1 MLDALG
7 LRCERCAQSL
17 PTRVRNRISDTSLAT
32 LDVIW
37 ETTLEQAMAD
47 HSSIPSFHPPA
58 IVGTTLR
65 EHVLHGMHAAPG
77 ATGEFTS
84 LLNHIS
90 LAIRIINSRVR
101 AAGLAGLLGYTGE
114 TNVQGEEVQK
124 LDAFSNEVLLNVL
137 ERSGHC
143 GVIASEELDEAR
155 LENNHGKYV
164 ALFDPLDGSSNI
176 DTNVGIGT
184 IFAIL
189 RRSDP
194 KLSPPALAD
203 ALRPGREI
211 VAAGYVLYGPST
223 IFVLST
229 GHGAHGFTLD
239 PSIGEFFLSQ
249 PDIKCPSR
257 GSCYSVN
264 EGNYSRWTPEIQS
277 WARWIKGEAQ
287 AKASPQGDDIKTP
300 YGHRYV
306 GSLVAD
312 AHRTL
317 IKGGIFAYPA
327 DAKSKNGKLRLLY
340 EANPMAFLFEQAGG
354 SATNGKDRILDLM
367 PTELHQRTPLVIGS
381 KDDVAAFRQFVV
393 GERT

>member
-1 MLDALG
+1 
-7 LRCERCAQSL
+7 
-17 PTRVRNRISDTSLAT
+17 
-32 LDVIW
+32 
-37 ETTLEQAMAD
+37 MAD
-47 HSSIPSFHPPA
+47 SVSQFLSARPA
-58 IVGTTLR
+58 AVVGTTLR
-65 EHVLHGMHAAPG
+65 EHVLHGMHAAIG

-124 LDAFSNEVLLNVL
+124 LDAFSNEVLINVL

-143 GVIASEELDEAR
+143 GVIGSEEIEDVIAEDH
-155 LENNHGKYV
+155 HGKYV
-164 ALFDPLDGSSNI
+164 VLFDPLDGSSNI

-189 RRSDP
+189 RRNEP
-194 KLSPPALAD
+194 KLARPSLND

-223 IFVLST
+223 VFVLST
-229 GHGAHGFTLD
+229 GQGAHGFTLD
-239 PSIGEFFLSQ
+239 PAIGEFFLSH
-249 PDIKCPSR
+249 PDIRVPAR
-257 GSCYSVN
+257 GSCFSVN
-264 EGNYSRWTPEIQS
+264 DGNFSRWSPEIQNWS
-277 WARWIKGEAQ
+277 RWIKGETPPGINPDGTAPF
-287 AKASPQGDDIKTP
+287 ATP
-300 YGHRYV
+300 YGSRYV

-317 IKGGIFAYPA
+317 MKGGIFAYPA
-327 DAKSKNGKLRLLY
+327 DSKSPNGKLRLLY

-354 SATNGKDRILDLM
+354 AALNGKDRILEVV
-367 PTELHQRTPLVIGS
+367 PEALHQRTPLVLGS
-381 KDDVAAFRQFVV
+381 RDDVAAYRQFFTR
-393 GERT
+393 ERT

>member
-1 MLDALG
+1 MN
-7 LRCERCAQSL
+7 EQS
-17 PTRVRNRISDTSLAT
+17 NS
-32 LDVIW
+32 
-37 ETTLEQAMAD
+37 
-47 HSSIPSFHPPA
+47 PSFRPA
-58 IVGTTLR
+58 AAVVGTTLR

-124 LDAFSNEVLLNVL
+124 LDAFANDVLLNVL

-143 GVIASEELDEAR
+143 GVIASEELDEAI
-155 LENNHGKYV
+155 LATNHGKYV

-194 KLSPPALAD
+194 KLSLPSLPD

-229 GHGAHGFTLD
+229 GQGAHAFTLD
-239 PSIGEFFLSQ
+239 PAIGEFFLSQ
-249 PDIKCPSR
+249 PNIRCPSR
-257 GSCYSVN
+257 GSCFSVN
-264 EGNYSRWTPEIQS
+264 EGNYSRWTPEIQKWS
-277 WARWIKGEAQ
+277 RWIKGDGS
-287 AKASPQGDDIKTP
+287 ASAAIPEPRDLKTP
-300 YGHRYV
+300 YNARYV

-327 DAKSKNGKLRLLY
+327 DTKSPNGKLRLLY

-354 SATNGKDRILDLM
+354 GATNGKDRILEIK
-367 PTELHQRTPLVIGS
+367 PAELHQRTPLVIGS
-381 KDDVAAFRQFVV
+381 KDDVAVFRQFMM
-393 GERT
+393 GER

>member
-1 MLDALG
+1 MP
-7 LRCERCAQSL
+7 ESL
-17 PTRVRNRISDTSLAT
+17 
-32 LDVIW
+32 
-37 ETTLEQAMAD
+37 
-47 HSSIPSFHPPA
+47 SSIRPPQGTV
-58 IVGTTLR
+58 VGTTLR

-124 LDAFSNEVLLNVL
+124 LDAYANDVMLNVL
-137 ERSGHC
+137 DRSGHC
-143 GVIASEELDEAR
+143 GLIASEEIEEAVIAK
-155 LENNHGKYV
+155 EHGKYV
-164 ALFDPLDGSSNI
+164 TLFDPLDGSSNI

-194 KLSPPALAD
+194 KLSRAGLND

-229 GHGAHGFTLD
+229 GQGAHGFTLD
-239 PSIGEFFLSQ
+239 PAIGEFFLSQ
-249 PDIKCPSR
+249 PDIKCPKR
-257 GSCYSVN
+257 GSCFSVN
-264 EGNYSRWTPEIQS
+264 EGNFSRWTPEIQK
-277 WARWIKGEAQ
+277 WARFV
-287 AKASPQGDDIKTP
+287 KAETPAGPDDPKTP
-300 YGHRYV
+300 YNARYV

-317 IKGGIFAYPA
+317 LKGGIFAYPA
-327 DAKSKNGKLRLLY
+327 DTKSKAGKLRLLY

-354 SATNGKDRILDLM
+354 AATTGKERILDIV
-367 PTELHQRTPLVIGS
+367 PTELHQRTPLVVGS
-381 KDDVAAFRQFVV
+381 ADDVAVYRKFAL
-393 GERT
+393 GER

>member
-1 MLDALG
+1 MD
-7 LRCERCAQSL
+7 
-17 PTRVRNRISDTSLAT
+17 
-32 LDVIW
+32 
-37 ETTLEQAMAD
+37 
-47 HSSIPSFHPPA
+47 SIPSIQPPPV
-58 IVGTTLR
+58 VGTTLR
-65 EHVLHGMHAAPG
+65 EHVLHGMHAAKG

-101 AAGLAGLLGYTGE
+101 AAGLAGLLGYTGD

-124 LDAFSNEVLLNVL
+124 LDAFSNEVLLNIL

-143 GVIASEELDEAR
+143 GVIASEELDEAK
-155 LENNHGKYV
+155 LGEGHGKYV

-189 RRSDP
+189 RRSEP
-194 KLSPPALAD
+194 KLSRPTLAD

-211 VAAGYVLYGPST
+211 AAAGYVLYGPST

-229 GHGAHGFTLD
+229 GQGVHSFTLD
-239 PSIGEFFLSQ
+239 PAIGEFFLSE
-249 PDIKCPSR
+249 PDIACPAR
-257 GSCYSVN
+257 GGCYSVN
-264 EGNYSRWTPEIQS
+264 EGNYSRWSPEIQK
-277 WARWIKGEAQ
+277 WARWIKGEEPAGAAQ
-287 AKASPQGDDIKTP
+287 DAEPFKTP
-300 YGHRYV
+300 YGARYV

-327 DAKSKNGKLRLLY
+327 DTKSKNGKLRLLY

-354 SATNGKDRILDLM
+354 MATTGKDRILDIM

-381 KDDVAAFRQFVV
+381 KDDVTAFRQFML
-393 GERT
+393 GER

>member
-1 MLDALG
+1 MVD
-7 LRCERCAQSL
+7 
-17 PTRVRNRISDTSLAT
+17 
-32 LDVIW
+32 
-37 ETTLEQAMAD
+37 
-47 HSSIPSFHPPA
+47 SIPSIHVA
-58 IVGTTLR
+58 SVVGTTLR
-65 EHVLHGMHAAPG
+65 EHVLHGMHAAKG

-84 LLNHIS
+84 LLNHVS

-124 LDAFSNEVLLNVL
+124 LDQFANDVLLNVL

-143 GVIASEELDEAR
+143 GVIGSEELDEAR
-155 LENNHGKYV
+155 LAEHHGKYV

-189 RRSDP
+189 RRNEP
-194 KLSPPALAD
+194 KLSRPSLGD

-211 VAAGYVLYGPST
+211 AAAGYVLYGPST

-229 GHGAHGFTLD
+229 GHGVHGFTLD

-249 PDIKCPSR
+249 PDIKVPAR
-257 GSCYSVN
+257 GSCFSVN
-264 EGNYSRWTPEIQS
+264 EGNFSRWAPEIQR
-277 WARWIKGEAQ
+277 WARWIKAETPEGTKTGE
-287 AKASPQGDDIKTP
+287 PFKTP
-300 YGHRYV
+300 YGSRYV

-317 IKGGIFAYPA
+317 LKGGIFAYPA
-327 DAKSKNGKLRLLY
+327 DTKSVNGKLRLLY
-340 EANPMAFLFEQAGG
+340 EANPFAFIFEAAGG
-354 SATNGKDRILDLM
+354 VATTGRQRVLDIVPTKLHERVPLIL
-367 PTELHQRTPLVIGS
+367 GS
-381 KDDVAAFRQFVV
+381 TSDVATFQRFVANDAEYMKK
-393 GERT
+393 G

>member
-1 MLDALG
+1 MPD
-7 LRCERCAQSL
+7 R
-17 PTRVRNRISDTSLAT
+17 
-32 LDVIW
+32 
-37 ETTLEQAMAD
+37 
-47 HSSIPSFHPPA
+47 SSIPSFRPA
-58 IVGTTLR
+58 NVVGTTLR

-114 TNVQGEEVQK
+114 TNVQGEQVQK
-124 LDAFSNEVLLNVL
+124 LDAYANDVLLNVL

-143 GVIASEELDEAR
+143 GVIASEELEEAIFAK
-155 LENNHGKYV
+155 NHGKYV
-164 ALFDPLDGSSNI
+164 VLFDPLDGSSNI

-184 IFAIL
+184 ILAIL

-194 KLSPPALAD
+194 KLSLPSLPD

-223 IFVLST
+223 VFVLST
-229 GHGAHGFTLD
+229 GQGVHGFTLD
-239 PSIGEFFLSQ
+239 PAIGEFFLSQ
-249 PDIKCPSR
+249 PDIKCPDR

-264 EGNYSRWTPEIQS
+264 EGNYSRWTPEIQA
-277 WARWIKGEAQ
+277 WARWVKGDGGA
-287 AKASPQGDDIKTP
+287 PPGDGPTDFKTP
-300 YGHRYV
+300 YGSRYV

-327 DAKSKNGKLRLLY
+327 DTKSTKGKLRLLY

-354 SATNGKDRILDLM
+354 AATNGTDRILDIV
-367 PTELHQRTPLVIGS
+367 PSELHQRTPLIVGS
-381 KDDVAAFRQFVV
+381 KDDVAAFGRFVAA
-393 GERT
+393 GAK

>member
-1 MLDALG
+1 
-7 LRCERCAQSL
+7 
-17 PTRVRNRISDTSLAT
+17 
-32 LDVIW
+32 
-37 ETTLEQAMAD
+37 MAEY
-47 HSSIPSFHPPA
+47 HSVPPMRA
-58 IVGTTLR
+58 AVVGTTLR

-101 AAGLAGLLGYTGE
+101 AAGLSELLGYTGE

-143 GVIASEELDEAR
+143 GAIASEELDEAI
-155 LENNHGKYV
+155 LASNHGKYV

-194 KLSPPALAD
+194 KLSLPSLAD
-203 ALRPGREI
+203 CLRPGREI

-229 GHGAHGFTLD
+229 GQGAHGFTLD
-239 PSIGEFFLSQ
+239 PAIGEFFLSQ
-249 PDIKCPSR
+249 PNIRCPSR
-257 GSCYSVN
+257 GSCVSVN
-264 EGNYSRWTPEIQS
+264 DGNFARWPSEIQS
-277 WARWIKGEAQ
+277 WARWIR
-287 AKASPQGDDIKTP
+287 GDTAVTAPPDVGAFERP
-300 YGHRYV
+300 YGARYV

-317 IKGGIFAYPA
+317 LKGGIFAYPA
-327 DAKSKNGKLRLLY
+327 DTKSKNGKLRLLY
-340 EANPMAFLFEQAGG
+340 EANPMAFLFEQAGA
-354 SATNGKDRILDLM
+354 SATNGKQRILDIM
-367 PTELHQRTPLVIGS
+367 PAELHQRTPLILGS
-381 KDDVAAFRQFVV
+381 KEDVAAYQQFVAKM
-393 GERT
+393 G

>member
-1 MLDALG
+1 
-7 LRCERCAQSL
+7 
-17 PTRVRNRISDTSLAT
+17 
-32 LDVIW
+32 
-37 ETTLEQAMAD
+37 
-47 HSSIPSFHPPA
+47 
-58 IVGTTLR
+58 
-65 EHVLHGMHAAPG
+65 MHAAPG

-101 AAGLAGLLGYTGE
+101 SAGLAGLLGYTGE

-137 ERSGHC
+137 QRSGHC
-143 GVIASEELDEAR
+143 GVIASEELDEAII
-155 LENNHGKYV
+155 ENNHGRYV

-189 RRSDP
+189 RRSEP
-194 KLSPPALAD
+194 KLTPPTLAD

-211 VAAGYVLYGPST
+211 AAAGYVLYGPST

-229 GHGAHGFTLD
+229 GQGAHGFTLD

-249 PDIKCPSR
+249 PDIRCPDR
-257 GSCYSVN
+257 GTCYSVN
-264 EGNYSRWTPEIQS
+264 EGNYSRWTPEIQN
-277 WARWIKGEAQ
+277 WARWVKGDGAGKDGEAP
-287 AKASPQGDDIKTP
+287 KP
-300 YGHRYV
+300 YGARYV

-317 IKGGIFAYPA
+317 MKGGIFAYPA
-327 DAKSKNGKLRLLY
+327 DSKSKNGKLRLLY

-354 SATNGKDRILDLM
+354 GATNGKDRILDIM
-367 PTELHQRTPLVIGS
+367 PTDLHQRTPLVIGS
-381 KDDVAAFRQFVV
+381 KDDVAAYRQFMV
-393 GERT
+393 GERS

>member
-1 MLDALG
+1 
-7 LRCERCAQSL
+7 
-17 PTRVRNRISDTSLAT
+17 
-32 LDVIW
+32 
-37 ETTLEQAMAD
+37 MAE
-47 HSSIPSFHPPA
+47 HSSFSSVRPA
-58 IVGTTLR
+58 AVVGTTLR
-65 EHVLHGMHAAPG
+65 EHVLQSMHAAPG

-101 AAGLAGLLGYTGE
+101 AAGLSELLGYTGE
-114 TNVQGEEVQK
+114 TNVQGEQVQK
-124 LDAFSNEVLLNVL
+124 LDTFSNDVLLNVL

-143 GVIASEELDEAR
+143 GVIASEELDEAI
-155 LENNHGKYV
+155 LAQHHGKYV
-164 ALFDPLDGSSNI
+164 VVFDPLDGSSNI

-184 IFAIL
+184 IFAIH

-194 KLSPPALAD
+194 KLTLPNLGD

-229 GHGAHGFTLD
+229 GQGAHGFTLD
-239 PSIGEFFLSQ
+239 PAVGEFFLSQ

-257 GSCYSVN
+257 GNCFSVN
-264 EGNYSRWTPEIQS
+264 EGNASRWNPEIQK
-277 WARWIKGEAQ
+277 WARWIKGDGSA
-287 AKASPQGDDIKTP
+287 APTMSSDFKTP
-300 YGHRYV
+300 YGARYV

-317 IKGGIFAYPA
+317 LKGGIFAYPA
-327 DAKSKNGKLRLLY
+327 DTKSPNGKLRLLY
-340 EANPMAFLFEQAGG
+340 EANPVAFLFEQAGAA
-354 SATNGKDRILDLM
+354 ATNGKDRILDIM

-381 KDDVAAFRQFVV
+381 KDDVAAYRQFLV
-393 GERT
+393 GER

>member
-1 MLDALG
+1 
-7 LRCERCAQSL
+7 
-17 PTRVRNRISDTSLAT
+17 
-32 LDVIW
+32 
-37 ETTLEQAMAD
+37 MAEA
-47 HSSIPSFHPPA
+47 SSIPA
-58 IVGTTLR
+58 IKQAAVVGTTLR

-101 AAGLAGLLGYTGE
+101 AAGLADLLGYTGE
-114 TNVQGEEVQK
+114 TNVQGESVQK
-124 LDAFSNEVLLNVL
+124 LDAFANEVMLNVL

-143 GVIASEELDEAR
+143 GVIGSEEVDEAICGQH
-155 LENNHGKYV
+155 HGKYV

-189 RRSDP
+189 RRSEP
-194 KLSPPALAD
+194 KMSRPSLPD

-229 GHGAHGFTLD
+229 GQGAHGFTLD

-249 PDIKCPSR
+249 PDIRCPNK
-257 GSCYSVN
+257 GACFSVN
-264 EGNYSRWTPEIQS
+264 EGNYPKWSPQIQKWS
-277 WARWIKGEAQ
+277 QWIKGE
-287 AKASPQGDDIKTP
+287 P
-300 YGHRYV
+300 YGARYV

-327 DAKSKNGKLRLLY
+327 DEKSKNGKLRLLY

-354 SATNGKDRILDLM
+354 AATDGKDRILDIM
-367 PTELHQRTPLVIGS
+367 PSELHQRTPLVLGS

-393 GERT
+393 GER

>member
-1 MLDALG
+1 MGETRPNLMA
-7 LRCERCAQSL
+7 EHTSQSFR
-17 PTRVRNRISDTSLAT
+17 P
-32 LDVIW
+32 
-37 ETTLEQAMAD
+37 
-47 HSSIPSFHPPA
+47 PPA
-58 IVGTTLR
+58 GGTTLR

-90 LAIRIINSRVR
+90 LAIRLINSRVR
-101 AAGLAGLLGYTGE
+101 SAGLAGMLGYTGE
-114 TNVQGEEVQK
+114 TNVQGEAVQK
-124 LDAFSNEVLLNVL
+124 LDTFSNDVLLNVL
-137 ERSGHC
+137 QRSGHC
-143 GVIASEELDEAR
+143 GVIASEELDEAI

-194 KLSPPALAD
+194 KLSPPSVSD

-229 GHGAHGFTLD
+229 GQGVHGFTLD
-239 PSIGEFFLSQ
+239 PTVGEFFLSQ
-249 PDIKCPSR
+249 PDIKCPPR
-257 GSCYSVN
+257 GCCYSVN
-264 EGNYSRWTPEIQS
+264 EGNFSRWTPEIQK
-277 WARWIKGEAQ
+277 WASWIKGNESA
-287 AKASPQGDDIKTP
+287 AGKKLPADDFETP
-300 YGHRYV
+300 YGSRYV

-327 DAKSKNGKLRLLY
+327 DSKSKNGKLRLLY

-354 SATNGKDRILDLM
+354 GATNGVERILDIV
-367 PTELHQRTPLVIGS
+367 PTEIHQRCPLVIGS
-381 KDDVAAFRQFVV
+381 KDDVAAFRQFVI
-393 GERT
+393 GERG

>member
-1 MLDALG
+1 MA
-7 LRCERCAQSL
+7 ERSSL
-17 PTRVRNRISDTSLAT
+17 P
-32 LDVIW
+32 
-37 ETTLEQAMAD
+37 
-47 HSSIPSFHPPA
+47 SIQPTP

-101 AAGLAGLLGYTGE
+101 SAGLAGLLGYTGE

-124 LDAFSNEVLLNVL
+124 LDAFSNDVLLNVL
-137 ERSGHC
+137 QRSGHC
-143 GVIASEELDEAR
+143 GVIASEELDNAI

-211 VAAGYVLYGPST
+211 VAAGYALYGPST
-223 IFVLST
+223 VFVLST
-229 GHGAHGFTLD
+229 GQGAHGFTLD
-239 PSIGEFFLSQ
+239 PAIGEFFLSQ

-264 EGNYSRWTPEIQS
+264 EGNYSRWTPEIQK
-277 WARWIKGEAQ
+277 WARWIKGDSSVPSVE
-287 AKASPQGDDIKTP
+287 GDPKRP
-300 YGHRYV
+300 YGARYV

-317 IKGGIFAYPA
+317 MKGGIFAYPA
-327 DAKSKNGKLRLLY
+327 DSKSKNGKLRLLY

-354 SATNGKDRILDLM
+354 GATNGKDRILDMM

-381 KDDVAAFRQFVV
+381 TDDVATFRQFML
-393 GERT
+393 GERG

>member
-1 MLDALG
+1 MG
-7 LRCERCAQSL
+7 EHSTH
-17 PTRVRNRISDTSLAT
+17 PSVR
-32 LDVIW
+32 
-37 ETTLEQAMAD
+37 
-47 HSSIPSFHPPA
+47 PPPV
-58 IVGTTLR
+58 VGTTLR

-101 AAGLAGLLGYTGE
+101 AAGLADLLGYTGE

-137 ERSGHC
+137 QRSGHC
-143 GVIASEELDEAR
+143 GVIASEELDEAI
-155 LENNHGKYV
+155 LEDNHGRYV

-189 RRSDP
+189 RRSEP
-194 KLSPPALAD
+194 KLTPPRVAD

-223 IFVLST
+223 VFVLST
-229 GHGAHGFTLD
+229 GQGVHGFTLD
-239 PSIGEFFLSQ
+239 PAIGEFFLSQ
-249 PDIKCPSR
+249 PDIRCPDH
-257 GSCYSVN
+257 GNCYSVN
-264 EGNYSRWTPEIQS
+264 EGNYPRWTPGIQS
-277 WARWIKGEAQ
+277 WARWVKGDVATSEAGG
-287 AKASPQGDDIKTP
+287 APGTP
-300 YGHRYV
+300 CSARYV

-317 IKGGIFAYPA
+317 TKGGIFAYPA
-327 DAKSKNGKLRLLY
+327 DSKSKDGKLRLLY

-354 SATNGKDRILDLM
+354 AATNGTDRILDVT
-367 PTELHQRTPLVIGS
+367 PTALHQRTPLVIGS
-381 KDDVAAFRQFVV
+381 KDDVAVYRQFML
-393 GERT
+393 GERR